1 MVRLLQ
7 EIADSVSQMLKA
19 HGHDK
24 VAWQK
29 ISIKHRYIGHVEK
42 KDDELYR

>member
-1 MVRLLQ
+1 MAVKMLQ
-7 EIADSVSQMLKA
+7 EMADSLSQMLKA

-29 ISIKHRYIGHVEK
+29 ISIKTPEVGMLKR
-42 KDDELYR
+42 KDD